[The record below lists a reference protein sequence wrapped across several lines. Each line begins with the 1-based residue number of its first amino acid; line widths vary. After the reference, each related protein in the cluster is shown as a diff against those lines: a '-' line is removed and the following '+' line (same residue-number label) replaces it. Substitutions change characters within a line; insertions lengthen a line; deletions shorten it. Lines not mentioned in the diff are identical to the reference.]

1 MRFKRFG
8 ESGDVPRASTRRFQ
22 LPPGGRH
29 KGTGASSNDEHGGAH
44 GRVDLIDL
52 RAWQGRAVPQAPE
65 TSVKP

>member
-1 MRFKRFG
+1 MRRFPL
-8 ESGDVPRASTRRFQ
+8 PRAEHR
-22 LPPGGRH
+22 
-29 KGTGASSNDEHGGAH
+29 KGTGASSNDEQGGAH